1 MGHWTESMREFSQT
15 ASHEAVLA
23 FYRNALRD
31 LGEGLT
37 LLDLGAG
44 SGTVATALLE
54 DANVSRVVA
63 YDRSV
68 DDMSAIPDQEM
79 LPKESSGTHTDL
91 PFDDGRFDA
100 VICRYAFHHFSDK
113 PQALTEVS
121 RVLCSGGLLLYSDPV
136 FPKRSKL
143 ALNPLYRVREDH
155 FDSFLTY
162 HDTIRLLE
170 EVGFEVLL
178 MRPYKY
184 VYDGFEKYLRGA
196 EDGFVE
202 SGEHLNEVG
211 SAADALKVKIRRA
224 WLGLDEQIKEE
235 MRFSETDGQV
245 SFEYPLIDLAATVP
259 A

>member
-23 FYRNALRD
+23 FYRNALSD

-44 SGTVATALLE
+44 SGAVATALLE
-54 DANVSRVVA
+54 DADVSRIVA
-63 YDRSV
+63 YDRSI
-68 DDMSAIPDQEM
+68 DDMSAIPDQGA
-79 LPKESSGTHTDL
+79 LQKESSGTHTDL
-91 PFDDGRFDA
+91 PFDEGSFDA

-113 PQALTEVS
+113 PQALTEMS
-121 RVLCSGGLLLYSDPV
+121 RVLVSDGLLLYSDPV

-162 HDTIRLLE
+162 HDTIRMFE
-170 EVGFEVLL
+170 EVGFEILH

-184 VYDGFEKYLRGA
+184 VYEEFGKHLRGA

-202 SGEHLNEVG
+202 SGEHLDEVG
-211 SAADALKVKIRRA
+211 PAAEALKVKLRRA
-224 WLGLDEQIKEE
+224 WHGLDQQVKEE
-235 MRFSETDGQV
+235 MKFEETEGGI
-245 SFEYPLIDLAATVP
+245 SFEYPLVDLAATV
-259 A
+259 